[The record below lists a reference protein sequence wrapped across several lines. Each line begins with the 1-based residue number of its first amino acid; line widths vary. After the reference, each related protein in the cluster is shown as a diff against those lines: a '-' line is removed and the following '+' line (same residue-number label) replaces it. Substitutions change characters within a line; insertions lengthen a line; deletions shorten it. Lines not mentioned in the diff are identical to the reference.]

1 MDEKHMILLLVC
13 VLKGRESW
21 TSCGSLTGV
30 IDWAETEILPFG
42 LNLWGLENILC
53 YMDAHGW
60 HYLDRHTE
68 LRALFWDTFHGAVA
82 DDGTVL
88 QKQGA
93 IDLARRMG
101 ILFRYGFACSDKMQ
115 REVAQ
120 DDSSR
125 MRYLDALFTDQR

>member
-1 MDEKHMILLLVC
+1 MV
-13 VLKGRESW
+13 
-21 TSCGSLTGV
+21 
-30 IDWAETEILPFG
+30 
-42 LNLWGLENILC
+42 
-53 YMDAHGW
+53 AHGW